1 MRCPGSSASDAG
13 GADEK
18 DRAGWVCTAQM
29 EKLSEGKPRPGPSGR
44 HGSAPLRRKLRT
56 SARKGSR
63 ATLLPG
69 PPRGGGWGWGRGD
82 YEKAEGTS
90 RVRGREKL

>member
-1 MRCPGSSASDAG
+1 MPGDSSALDAG

-18 DRAGWVCTAQM
+18 DRADWVYTTQM
-29 EKLSEGKPRPGPSGR
+29 EKLSEGKPRPGPNGGL
-44 HGSAPLRRKLRT
+44 GSAPLRRKLHT

-63 ATLLPG
+63 ATLPPR
-69 PPRGGGWGWGRGD
+69 PPRGGGWRWGQGD
-82 YEKAEGTS
+82 YDKAEGTS